1 MSGRNADGGRGNLA
15 RSFVRLVVSRL
26 LYAPCMRL
34 LGILLLSSSAAYA
47 GTLDSPVVG
56 GTPVPAGKYPD
67 AVAVLARDAMCS
79 GTLIA
84 PDVVL
89 TAGHCIET
97 HPVEVIVGSV
107 ELARPG
113 GVAIAVK
120 SATAYPSWKS
130 SYDVGVLVLEHPA
143 PVKPRAIAS
152 ACTAKEHLVD
162 GAEVR
167 VVGFGLTTPDGSGM
181 NTALHQAMLPVL
193 DASCTGDPAC
203 EPSVAPGGEFT
214 AGGGGVDSCFGDS
227 GGPLYI
233 ASGHGEAL
241 IGVVSRGEFAGGEPC
256 GGGGVYV
263 RADAVA
269 SWIEKTTGRK
279 LTRTSCDSP
288 ADGPG
293 DGDSEDAGGC
303 RATRGVVGGGA
314 LLGLVVLAL
323 LALPRRAPLSLD

>member
-1 MSGRNADGGRGNLA
+1 MSKLA
-15 RSFVRLVVSRL
+15 LF
-26 LYAPCMRL
+26 A
-34 LGILLLSSSAAYA
+34 LLSSALVSSAAAA
-47 GTLDSPVVG
+47 GSLDTPVVG
-56 GTPVPAGKYPD
+56 GTPVPAGAWPD

-113 GVAIAVK
+113 GAAIAVK
-120 SATAYPSWKS
+120 SATAYPAWQHT
-130 SYDVGVLVLEHPA
+130 YDVGVLVLEHPA
-143 PVKPRAIAS
+143 AVKPRAIAS
-152 ACTAKEHLVD
+152 ACTAKEHLRA
-162 GAEVR
+162 GADVH

-181 NTALHQAMLPVL
+181 NTQLHQAMLPVI
-193 DASCTGDPAC
+193 DATCTNDPAC
-203 EPSVAPGGEFT
+203 EPAVAPGGEFT

-227 GGPLYI
+227 GGPIYI
-233 ASGHGEAL
+233 DTDHGAAL
-241 IGVVSRGEFAGGEPC
+241 IGVVSRGEVVPGEPC

-269 SWIEKTTGRK
+269 SWIEQTTGRK
-279 LTRTSCDSP
+279 LTHAACDVP

-293 DGDSEDAGGC
+293 DGDAEEAGGC
-303 RATRGVVGGGA
+303 AASRGMVGGGA